1 MEQIQELI
9 EKYYLEL
16 SMLTVFARTERNIHR
31 KEYETIKNHNLTPMQ
46 FGVLEALYTKGELTI
61 GQLIEK
67 NLSTSGNMTVVIRNL
82 ERDGWIHKVTH
93 PEDKRIA
100 LISLTEAGRQRIESI
115 LPEHYENVHSIFAVL
130 TEEEKQVFKS
140 ILKKVSYSLEERTL
154 DTWENKK

>member
-1 MEQIQELI
+1 MEQIQEMI

-16 SMLTVFARTERNIHR
+16 SMLTVFARTERNLHR
-31 KEYETIKNHNLTPMQ
+31 KEYETIKKHHLTPMQ

-67 NLSTSGNMTVVIRNL
+67 NLSTSGNMTVVVRNL
-82 ERDGWIHKVTH
+82 ERDGWIHKVAH

-100 LISLTEAGRQRIESI
+100 LISLTQIGRQRIESI
-115 LPEHYENVHSIFAVL
+115 LPEHYENVHSIFTVL

-140 ILKKVSYSLEERTL
+140 ILKKVSYSLEERAL
-154 DTWENKK
+154 DT